1 MKKTLLGL
9 ALVAVIAA
17 GCTGTFP
24 LTNELYQFHREK
36 DRWVDEALFLV
47 FAVTPVY
54 GTALIADAVLLN
66 SIEFWTG
73 KNPLEAG
80 GDKTIPDG
88 DREVI
93 AGEGEESVTMR
104 YDPDTRV
111 VEVYPDAGAGEPFYL
126 AATPSGVIAM
136 DKGGKVL
143 YSSQRDSLGG
153 VRVEDMRN
161 NTSHYFPPEVVNR
174 EWDRIGR

>member
-1 MKKTLLGL
+1 MKKTLMGL
-9 ALVAVIAA
+9 ALAAVIAA
-17 GCTGTFP
+17 GCTGPFP

-36 DRWVDEALFLV
+36 ERWVDEALFLV

-73 KNPLEAG
+73 ENPLEASG
-80 GDKTIPDG
+80 GDTIPG
-88 DREVI
+88 SDREVT
-93 AGEGEESVTMR
+93 AGEGEEGVTMR
-104 YDPDTRV
+104 YDSSTGV
-111 VEVYPDAGAGEPFYL
+111 VEVRPDAGAGEPFYL
-126 AATPSGVIAM
+126 AATGSGVIAM
-136 DKGGKVL
+136 DEGGKVL

-153 VRVEDMRN
+153 VTVYDMQD

-174 EWDRIGR
+174 EREKIGR

>member
-1 MKKTLLGL
+1 MKKTLMGL
-9 ALVAVIAA
+9 ALTAVIAA
-17 GCTGTFP
+17 GCTGPFP

-36 DRWVDEALFLV
+36 ERWVDEALFLV

-73 KNPLEAG
+73 ENPLEAS
-80 GDKTIPDG
+80 GDETIPDS

-104 YDPDTRV
+104 YDPSTRV
-111 VEVYPDAGAGEPFYL
+111 VEVCPGAGAGEPFYL
-126 AATPSGVIAM
+126 AATRSGVIAM
-136 DKGGKVL
+136 DEGGKVL
-143 YSSQRDSLGG
+143 YSSQQCSLGG
-153 VRVEDMRN
+153 VTVYDMRN
-161 NTSHYFPPEVVNR
+161 NTSHYFPPEAVNR
-174 EWDRIGR
+174 ERDRIGR

>member
-1 MKKTLLGL
+1 MKKTLMGL
-9 ALVAVIAA
+9 ALAAVIAV
-17 GCTGTFP
+17 GCTGPFP

-36 DRWVDEALFLV
+36 ERWVDEALFLV

-73 KNPLEAG
+73 ENPLEAS
-80 GDKTIPDG
+80 GDETIPG
-88 DREVI
+88 SDREVI
-93 AGEGEESVTMR
+93 AGDGEESVTMR
-104 YDPDTRV
+104 YDPSTRV
-111 VEVYPDAGAGEPFYL
+111 VEVCPDAGAGEPFYL

-136 DKGGKVL
+136 DEGGQVL

-153 VRVEDMRN
+153 VMVYDTRN
-161 NTSHYFPPEVVNR
+161 NTSHYFPPEAVNR